1 MPVVTVAFEYG
12 ILDARGLSGYPDGV
26 FRRRC
31 DEDPI
36 ADARRAL
43 TIAMKH
49 LAESRGVAL
58 SNSANLIR
66 LVRDLRDEAD
76 QWLVLMVRD
85 AVERGHTW
93 AEVGALLG
101 VTRQAAHER
110 FAPLILA
117 MTKRS
122 LRSRA

>member
-1 MPVVTVAFEYG
+1 MTA
-12 ILDARGLSGYPDGV
+12 SGYPDAV

-31 DEDPI
+31 DDVPI

-43 TIAMKH
+43 TIAMKQ
-49 LAESRGVAL
+49 LAESRGVAA
-58 SNSANLIR
+58 SDSPNHIR

-85 AVERGHTW
+85 TVERGHSW

-117 MTKRS
+117 MAQRS
-122 LRSRA
+122 VDELDRES